1 MAKSVKE
8 SWKHFKNDSKSIWSI
23 LWGAA
28 NFVWLCYFTFQIYGA
43 EKTAELI
50 FTKIIIGF
58 LPLLLGSTLLFVYHY
73 LRSDLYLEQAKP
85 QLGKTLITGKLLKMI
100 EHWKP
105 EPIIGFFNSN
115 AEYNAYKSLQQYRSS
130 YAFDH
135 IHSKIDEFNKAFVV
149 SGTVFAPEIRTSFS
163 SKEEAEKAFPKLKE
177 LAKEIGS
184 KLT

>member
-23 LWGAA
+23 LWVAV
-28 NFVWLCYFTFQIYGA
+28 NFVWFCYFTFQTNGA

-50 FTKIIIGF
+50 FTKIFTGL
-58 LPLLLGSTLLFVYHY
+58 LPFLLGSTLLFVYHY

-85 QLGKTLITGKLLKMI
+85 QLGKTLIPGKLLEMI

-105 EPIIGFFNSN
+105 EPIIGFGKSN
-115 AEYNAYKSLQQYRSS
+115 AQYNAYKSLKQYRSS

-135 IHSKIDEFNKAFVV
+135 IHSQIDEFIKAFEV

-163 SKEEAEKAFPKLKE
+163 SKEEAEKAFPRLKE